1 MKNKNIKLIII
12 PLTIVTI
19 ITCIVISM
27 QTYSQYKKI
36 SVITNEKIS
45 EIIEYIIKEN
55 PAIDTKNIIQILNSN
70 EYKDGE
76 EELKKYGINIEEVN
90 SIIAVQKQMKTN
102 IILNIILIVSF
113 NALYMAII
121 FIYLKQRDKKINQI
135 TQYINEI
142 KNRKYDLDINENSED
157 ELSNL
162 KNELYKITIML
173 KEESEISRQDKEN
186 IKMSVEDIS
195 HQLKTP
201 LTSIMIMLDNLKD
214 NPNMDEDT
222 KQRFIFEISKQV
234 DWINWLVISILK
246 LSRLEANV
254 VKFSDNKINV
264 KKFIDEIINNLEI
277 PIEIKNQKI
286 IIEGNEDA
294 SFIGDYKW
302 QQEAITNI
310 IKNAIEHNKENGKIT
325 IKYEENGVRIDEINV
340 ISLSKEAHERYI
352 SKLGGDY
359 EKYKN
364 GAILIDKNINTNNDG
379 KKIQGN
385 IYTWKKGDIITGKIN
400 DTQYNIE
407 ILAKTEEIPAGVNIL
422 YNPDA
427 FIIVSEDFINRVGYK
442 TIALYYDSKDAYK
455 LDEEI
460 KQYKQENNITDNTI
474 QTFNMEESARAE
486 NAVVLVISIF
496 LYGFI
501 GVITLIGITNIFNT
515 ITTNMNLR
523 KKEFAM
529 LKSIGMTKKEFNRMI
544 RLESI
549 FYGLK
554 SLIIGIPIGLLLSY
568 GMYNVFRNSMEMEYV
583 LPYKSIV
590 VAVIFVAVVIGIIMK
605 YSMSKI
611 NKQNVIETIRNDNI

>member
-45 EIIEYIIKEN
+45 GIIEYIIKEN

-102 IILNIILIVSF
+102 IILNIVLIVLFSV
-113 NALYMAII
+113 LYMAII

-142 KNRKYDLDINENSED
+142 KNRKYDLNINENSED

-173 KEESEISRQDKEN
+173 KEESEISRQDKEK

-222 KQRFIFEISKQV
+222 KQKFIFEISKQV

-246 LSRLEANV
+246 LSRLEADV
-254 VKFSDNKINV
+254 VKFSNNKINV
-264 KKFIDEIINNLEI
+264 KKFIDEIIGNLEI

-286 IIEGNEDA
+286 SIEGDEDA

-325 IKYEENGVRIDEINV
+325 IKYEENVLFTKITIIDEGQGIAKEDLKHIFERFYKAQNSSDNSV
-340 ISLSKEAHERYI
+340 GIGLSLA
-352 SKLGGDY
+352 
-359 EKYKN
+359 
-364 GAILIDKNINTNNDG
+364 KNIIEKNNG
-379 KKIQGN
+379 MINCKSEIGN
-385 IYTWKKGDIITGKIN
+385 G
-400 DTQYNIE
+400 
-407 ILAKTEEIPAGVNIL
+407 TE
-422 YNPDA
+422 
-427 FIIVSEDFINRVGYK
+427 FIVKY
-442 TIALYYDSKDAYK
+442 
-455 LDEEI
+455 
-460 KQYKQENNITDNTI
+460 
-474 QTFNMEESARAE
+474 
-486 NAVVLVISIF
+486 
-496 LYGFI
+496 
-501 GVITLIGITNIFNT
+501 
-515 ITTNMNLR
+515 
-523 KKEFAM
+523 
-529 LKSIGMTKKEFNRMI
+529 
-544 RLESI
+544 
-549 FYGLK
+549 
-554 SLIIGIPIGLLLSY
+554 
-568 GMYNVFRNSMEMEYV
+568 
-583 LPYKSIV
+583 
-590 VAVIFVAVVIGIIMK
+590 MK
-605 YSMSKI
+605 
-611 NKQNVIETIRNDNI
+611 

>member
-45 EIIEYIIKEN
+45 GIIEYIIKEN

-102 IILNIILIVSF
+102 IILNIVLIVLFSV
-113 NALYMAII
+113 LYMAII

-142 KNRKYDLDINENSED
+142 KNRKYDLNINENSED

-222 KQRFIFEISKQV
+222 KQKFIFEISKQV

-246 LSRLEANV
+246 LSRLEADV
-254 VKFSDNKINV
+254 VKFSNNKINV
-264 KKFIDEIINNLEI
+264 KKFIDEIIGNLEI

-286 IIEGNEDA
+286 SIEGDEDA

-325 IKYEENGVRIDEINV
+325 IKYEENVLFTKITIIDEGQGIAKEDLKHIFERFYKAQNSSDNSV
-340 ISLSKEAHERYI
+340 GIGLSLA
-352 SKLGGDY
+352 
-359 EKYKN
+359 
-364 GAILIDKNINTNNDG
+364 KNIIEKNNG
-379 KKIQGN
+379 MINCKSEIGN
-385 IYTWKKGDIITGKIN
+385 G
-400 DTQYNIE
+400 
-407 ILAKTEEIPAGVNIL
+407 TE
-422 YNPDA
+422 
-427 FIIVSEDFINRVGYK
+427 FIVKY
-442 TIALYYDSKDAYK
+442 
-455 LDEEI
+455 
-460 KQYKQENNITDNTI
+460 
-474 QTFNMEESARAE
+474 
-486 NAVVLVISIF
+486 
-496 LYGFI
+496 
-501 GVITLIGITNIFNT
+501 
-515 ITTNMNLR
+515 
-523 KKEFAM
+523 
-529 LKSIGMTKKEFNRMI
+529 
-544 RLESI
+544 
-549 FYGLK
+549 
-554 SLIIGIPIGLLLSY
+554 
-568 GMYNVFRNSMEMEYV
+568 
-583 LPYKSIV
+583 
-590 VAVIFVAVVIGIIMK
+590 MK
-605 YSMSKI
+605 
-611 NKQNVIETIRNDNI
+611 

>member
-76 EELKKYGINIEEVN
+76 KELKKYGINIEEVN

-102 IILNIILIVSF
+102 IILNIILIVLFSV
-113 NALYMAII
+113 LYMAII

-142 KNRKYDLDINENSED
+142 KNRKYDLNINENSED

-173 KEESEISRQDKEN
+173 KEESEISRQDKKK

-222 KQRFIFEISKQV
+222 KQKFIFEISKQV

-254 VKFSDNKINV
+254 VKFSNNKINV
-264 KKFIDEIINNLEI
+264 KKFIDEIIGNLEI

-286 IIEGNEDA
+286 SIEGDEDA

-325 IKYEENGVRIDEINV
+325 IKYEENVLFTKITIIDEGQGIAKEDLKHIFERFYKAQNSSDNSV
-340 ISLSKEAHERYI
+340 GIGLSLA
-352 SKLGGDY
+352 
-359 EKYKN
+359 
-364 GAILIDKNINTNNDG
+364 KNIIEKNNG
-379 KKIQGN
+379 MINCKSEIGN
-385 IYTWKKGDIITGKIN
+385 G
-400 DTQYNIE
+400 
-407 ILAKTEEIPAGVNIL
+407 TE
-422 YNPDA
+422 
-427 FIIVSEDFINRVGYK
+427 FIVKY
-442 TIALYYDSKDAYK
+442 
-455 LDEEI
+455 
-460 KQYKQENNITDNTI
+460 
-474 QTFNMEESARAE
+474 
-486 NAVVLVISIF
+486 
-496 LYGFI
+496 
-501 GVITLIGITNIFNT
+501 
-515 ITTNMNLR
+515 
-523 KKEFAM
+523 
-529 LKSIGMTKKEFNRMI
+529 
-544 RLESI
+544 
-549 FYGLK
+549 
-554 SLIIGIPIGLLLSY
+554 
-568 GMYNVFRNSMEMEYV
+568 
-583 LPYKSIV
+583 
-590 VAVIFVAVVIGIIMK
+590 MK
-605 YSMSKI
+605 
-611 NKQNVIETIRNDNI
+611 

>member
-12 PLTIVTI
+12 PLTILMI
-19 ITCIVISM
+19 FTCIVISM

-55 PAIDTKNIIQILNSN
+55 PAIDTKKIIQILNSN
-70 EYKDGE
+70 EYKVGE

-90 SIIAVQKQMKTN
+90 SIIVVQKQMKTN
-102 IILNIILIVSF
+102 IILNIILIVLF
-113 NALYMAII
+113 NVLYMAII

-264 KKFIDEIINNLEI
+264 KKFIDEIIDNLEI

-286 IIEGNEDA
+286 IIEGDEDA

-325 IKYEENGVRIDEINV
+325 IKYEENVLFTKITIIDEGQGIAKEDLKHIFERFYKAQNSSDNSV
-340 ISLSKEAHERYI
+340 GIGLSLA
-352 SKLGGDY
+352 
-359 EKYKN
+359 
-364 GAILIDKNINTNNDG
+364 KNIIEKNNG
-379 KKIQGN
+379 MINCKSEIGN
-385 IYTWKKGDIITGKIN
+385 G
-400 DTQYNIE
+400 
-407 ILAKTEEIPAGVNIL
+407 TE
-422 YNPDA
+422 
-427 FIIVSEDFINRVGYK
+427 FIVKY
-442 TIALYYDSKDAYK
+442 
-455 LDEEI
+455 
-460 KQYKQENNITDNTI
+460 
-474 QTFNMEESARAE
+474 
-486 NAVVLVISIF
+486 
-496 LYGFI
+496 
-501 GVITLIGITNIFNT
+501 
-515 ITTNMNLR
+515 
-523 KKEFAM
+523 
-529 LKSIGMTKKEFNRMI
+529 
-544 RLESI
+544 
-549 FYGLK
+549 
-554 SLIIGIPIGLLLSY
+554 
-568 GMYNVFRNSMEMEYV
+568 
-583 LPYKSIV
+583 
-590 VAVIFVAVVIGIIMK
+590 MK
-605 YSMSKI
+605 
-611 NKQNVIETIRNDNI
+611 

>member
-12 PLTIVTI
+12 PLTILMI
-19 ITCIVISM
+19 FTCIVISM

-55 PAIDTKNIIQILNSN
+55 PAIDTKKIIQILNSN
-70 EYKDGE
+70 EYKVEE

-90 SIIAVQKQMKTN
+90 SIIVVQKQMKTN

-264 KKFIDEIINNLEI
+264 KKFIDEIIDNLEI

-286 IIEGNEDA
+286 IIEGNEYA

-325 IKYEENGVRIDEINV
+325 IKYEENVLFTKITIIDEGQGIAKEDLKHIFERFYKAQNSSDNSV
-340 ISLSKEAHERYI
+340 GIGLSLA
-352 SKLGGDY
+352 
-359 EKYKN
+359 
-364 GAILIDKNINTNNDG
+364 KNIIEKNNG
-379 KKIQGN
+379 MINCKSEIGN
-385 IYTWKKGDIITGKIN
+385 G
-400 DTQYNIE
+400 
-407 ILAKTEEIPAGVNIL
+407 TE
-422 YNPDA
+422 
-427 FIIVSEDFINRVGYK
+427 FIVKY
-442 TIALYYDSKDAYK
+442 
-455 LDEEI
+455 
-460 KQYKQENNITDNTI
+460 
-474 QTFNMEESARAE
+474 
-486 NAVVLVISIF
+486 
-496 LYGFI
+496 
-501 GVITLIGITNIFNT
+501 
-515 ITTNMNLR
+515 
-523 KKEFAM
+523 
-529 LKSIGMTKKEFNRMI
+529 
-544 RLESI
+544 
-549 FYGLK
+549 
-554 SLIIGIPIGLLLSY
+554 
-568 GMYNVFRNSMEMEYV
+568 
-583 LPYKSIV
+583 
-590 VAVIFVAVVIGIIMK
+590 MK
-605 YSMSKI
+605 
-611 NKQNVIETIRNDNI
+611 

>member
-12 PLTIVTI
+12 PLTILMI
-19 ITCIVISM
+19 FTCIVISM

-55 PAIDTKNIIQILNSN
+55 PSIDTKKIIQILNSN
-70 EYKDGE
+70 EYKVGE
-76 EELKKYGINIEEVN
+76 EELKKYGINIEKIN

-102 IILNIILIVSF
+102 IILNIILIVLFSV
-113 NALYMAII
+113 LYMAII

-142 KNRKYDLDINENSED
+142 KNRKYDLNINENSED

-222 KQRFIFEISKQV
+222 KQKFIFEISKQV

-246 LSRLEANV
+246 LSRLEADV
-254 VKFSDNKINV
+254 VKFSNNKINV
-264 KKFIDEIINNLEI
+264 KKFIDEIIGNLEI

-286 IIEGNEDA
+286 SIEGDEDA

-325 IKYEENGVRIDEINV
+325 IKYEENVLFTKITIIDEGQGIAKEDLKHIFERFYKAQNSSDNSV
-340 ISLSKEAHERYI
+340 GIGLSLA
-352 SKLGGDY
+352 
-359 EKYKN
+359 
-364 GAILIDKNINTNNDG
+364 KNIIEKNNG
-379 KKIQGN
+379 MINCKSEIGN
-385 IYTWKKGDIITGKIN
+385 G
-400 DTQYNIE
+400 
-407 ILAKTEEIPAGVNIL
+407 TE
-422 YNPDA
+422 
-427 FIIVSEDFINRVGYK
+427 FIVKY
-442 TIALYYDSKDAYK
+442 
-455 LDEEI
+455 
-460 KQYKQENNITDNTI
+460 
-474 QTFNMEESARAE
+474 
-486 NAVVLVISIF
+486 
-496 LYGFI
+496 
-501 GVITLIGITNIFNT
+501 
-515 ITTNMNLR
+515 
-523 KKEFAM
+523 
-529 LKSIGMTKKEFNRMI
+529 
-544 RLESI
+544 
-549 FYGLK
+549 
-554 SLIIGIPIGLLLSY
+554 
-568 GMYNVFRNSMEMEYV
+568 
-583 LPYKSIV
+583 
-590 VAVIFVAVVIGIIMK
+590 MK
-605 YSMSKI
+605 
-611 NKQNVIETIRNDNI
+611 

>member
-12 PLTIVTI
+12 PLTILMI
-19 ITCIVISM
+19 FTCIIISM

-55 PAIDTKNIIQILNSN
+55 PAIDTKKIIQILNSN
-70 EYKDGE
+70 EYKVEE

-90 SIIAVQKQMKTN
+90 SIIVVQKQMKTN

-142 KNRKYDLDINENSED
+142 KNRKYDLNINENSED

-173 KEESEISRQDKEN
+173 KEESEISRQDKEK

-222 KQRFIFEISKQV
+222 KQKFIFEISKQV

-264 KKFIDEIINNLEI
+264 KKFIDEIIDNLEI

-286 IIEGNEDA
+286 IIEGNKDV

-310 IKNAIEHNKENGKIT
+310 IKNAIEHNKKNGKIT
-325 IKYEENGVRIDEINV
+325 IKYEENVLFTKITIIDE
-340 ISLSKEAHERYI
+340 
-352 SKLGGDY
+352 GQG
-359 EKYKN
+359 
-364 GAILIDKNINTNNDG
+364 IDKEDLKHIFERFYKAQNSSDNSVGIG
-379 KKIQGN
+379 LS
-385 IYTWKKGDIITGKIN
+385 
-400 DTQYNIE
+400 
-407 ILAKTEEIPAGVNIL
+407 LAKNIIEKNNGMINCKSEIGNGTE
-422 YNPDA
+422 
-427 FIIVSEDFINRVGYK
+427 FIVKY
-442 TIALYYDSKDAYK
+442 
-455 LDEEI
+455 
-460 KQYKQENNITDNTI
+460 
-474 QTFNMEESARAE
+474 
-486 NAVVLVISIF
+486 
-496 LYGFI
+496 
-501 GVITLIGITNIFNT
+501 
-515 ITTNMNLR
+515 
-523 KKEFAM
+523 
-529 LKSIGMTKKEFNRMI
+529 
-544 RLESI
+544 
-549 FYGLK
+549 
-554 SLIIGIPIGLLLSY
+554 
-568 GMYNVFRNSMEMEYV
+568 
-583 LPYKSIV
+583 
-590 VAVIFVAVVIGIIMK
+590 MK
-605 YSMSKI
+605 
-611 NKQNVIETIRNDNI
+611 